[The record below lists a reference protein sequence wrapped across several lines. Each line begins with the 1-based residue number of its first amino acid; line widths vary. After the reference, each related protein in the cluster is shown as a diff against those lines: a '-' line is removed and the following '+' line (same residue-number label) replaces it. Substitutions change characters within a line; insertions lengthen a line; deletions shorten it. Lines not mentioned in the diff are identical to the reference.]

1 MRQRKVFMMGVIGL
15 LASFVLI
22 GGTALAGSLPA
33 PEGMFELYEQ
43 NRTQGIPNYITED
56 FILLAYCM
64 ILNETV
70 TGLEET
76 VLYPE
81 FQGLINEMIKKLK
94 AQKAQDDVTGANLD
108 YLNVLACLLSGK
120 ETAGVSKAV
129 TDELKR
135 IREAKEI
142 ALSDMMKQKI
152 DYSQF
157 RVRGKYSRT
166 KKLARYFQAMKYAGT
181 VLFPVLESRATGITA
196 EQADFLTGQALALV
210 RLIHGDK
217 SLLKRCQTVESS
229 FSRVFGPPDDLTR
242 EDYSD
247 VASKLKKAELP
258 QIRKALLEHARKTG
272 RQPAILSGFVDVK
285 ALEKG
290 VKSEDVLTGWRLMP
304 QRFTPDSAAFQ
315 QLVYDQVKTYK
326 GKKKPFSLSV
336 IGDKPVKGFP
346 SGLELMALLGSEEA
360 GRRLDESDERNYEGY
375 EKAASEAGKIL
386 SQPSGMSS
394 DHLGMLEYWLNRGR
408 TSDLKG
414 GESRRL
420 NTCLAFWTYNRY
432 ISILY
437 TKQSYTAAAKSF
449 TLPDERETAWLEP
462 AAELYLHLQ
471 NQVGSLISEMR
482 EGDYQKRLNAFLTVL
497 RRCHDISSAEIRK
510 TPLKKED
517 IAFLNDLDAVL
528 LRMIGAKDQPIVVDV
543 HTEPNSGQV
552 LEEGL
557 GYPESVEKEIN
568 GKKARGALFRYYE
581 FRHPMKDRLTGEK
594 WRLILTDPKAMEKLR
609 LSPGSVK

>member
-1 MRQRKVFMMGVIGL
+1 MKRRTVCMMGVIGL
-15 LASFVLI
+15 LASIVLV

-43 NRTQGIPNYITED
+43 NRTEGIPNYITED

-64 ILNETV
+64 IVNEAV
-70 TGLEET
+70 TELEET
-76 VLYPE
+76 VLYPD
-81 FQGLINEMIKKLK
+81 FQELIDKLIEKLK
-94 AQKAQDDVTGANLD
+94 AQKTQDDVTAANLD

-120 ETAGVSKAV
+120 KDAGASKAV
-129 TDELKR
+129 TEELKR

-166 KKLARYFQAMKYAGT
+166 KELGRYFQAMKYAGT
-181 VLFPVLESRATGITA
+181 VLFPVLESKATGITA

-217 SLLKRCQTVESS
+217 SLLKRCKTMESS
-229 FSRVFGPPDDLTR
+229 FTWLFGPPDDLTR
-242 EDYSD
+242 EDYFN
-247 VASKLKKAELP
+247 VGSKLEKAKLP
-258 QIRKALLEHARKTG
+258 EIRKALLEHARETG

-285 ALEKG
+285 ALEEG
-290 VKSEDVLTGWRLMP
+290 VKSEDVLTGWRFMP

-315 QLVYDQVKTYK
+315 QLVYDRVKTYK

-336 IGDKPVKGFP
+336 IGGKPVKGFP
-346 SGLELMALLGSEEA
+346 LGLELMALLGSQEA

-375 EKAASEAGKIL
+375 EKAAPEAGKIL

-394 DHLGMLEYWLNRGR
+394 EHIRMIEYWLNRGR
-408 TSDLKG
+408 TSDPKG
-414 GESRRL
+414 DESRRL

-437 TKQSYTAAAKSF
+437 AKQSYTVTAKSF
-449 TLPDERETAWLEP
+449 SLSPERETACLEP
-462 AAELYLHLQ
+462 ATELYLHLRAQ
-471 NQVGSLISEMR
+471 ITLLISKMR
-482 EGDYQKRLNAFLTVL
+482 EGNYQNRLNAFLAVL
-497 RRCHDISSAEIRK
+497 GKCYDISFTEARK
-510 TPLKKED
+510 IPLKKED

-528 LRMIGAKDQPIVVDV
+528 LKMVGAKDHPIVTDV

-557 GYPESVEKEIN
+557 GYPKSVEKEIN

-581 FRHPMKDRLTGEK
+581 FRHPMKDRLTDQK
-594 WRLILTDPKAMEKLR
+594 WQLMLTDPEKMERLR
-609 LSPGSVK
+609 LSPGAAR